1 LKRKLILAGVVALVT
16 TASIAVVAVQASS
29 TSSKHHTVATATTVQ
44 RDVLSLSAA
53 QQLATAAQADCA
65 KRGFAVTV
73 AVVDPDGVDILLQRA
88 DGSTGATVA
97 VARGKAH
104 AAAGFQS
111 ATADLQEAAKTNP
124 GFIALPDFVILP
136 GGEPIF
142 AGKALVGGVGVSG
155 APSGDID
162 DLCAMAGLKAIA

>member
-1 LKRKLILAGVVALVT
+1 VKRKLILAGVVALVT

-29 TSSKHHTVATATTVQ
+29 TSSKHHNVAAGTTVQ
-44 RDVLSLSAA
+44 RDVISLAAA
-53 QQLATAAQADCA
+53 QQVANAAQADCA

-73 AVVDPDGVDILLQRA
+73 AIVDPDGVDIVVQRA
-88 DGSTGATVA
+88 DGATGATVP

-111 ATADLQEAAKTNP
+111 ATADLQEAAKTQP
-124 GFIALPDFVILP
+124 GFISLPDFVILP

-142 AGKALVGGVGVSG
+142 SGKALVGGIGVSG
-155 APSGDID
+155 APSGAID
-162 DLCAMAGLKAIA
+162 DMCAAAGLKTIA

>member
-1 LKRKLILAGVVALVT
+1 MKRKLTIVGVAALVA

-29 TSSKHHTVATATTVQ
+29 TSSKHRTVAASTTVQ

-73 AVVDPDGVDILLQRA
+73 AVVDPDGLDILVQRA
-88 DGSTGATVA
+88 DGATGATVA

-111 ATADLQEAAKTNP
+111 ATADLQEQAKSNP

-136 GGEPIF
+136 GGQPIF
-142 AGKALVGGVGVSG
+142 VGKSLVGGVGVSG
-155 APSGDID
+155 APSGAID
-162 DLCAMAGLKAIA
+162 DLCAEAGLKTIA